1 MSCADPRVSVV
12 VLTFNRRDEVLAT
25 LAGLRGNLAD
35 APSVP
40 IIVVDNGSVD
50 STAQAIRQKFP
61 DVTLVESPRNL
72 GAAGRNLG
80 VEKVHTPYVAFCD
93 DDTCWQPGALQCAA
107 DILDE
112 HPSVALVNARIL
124 VGPEKRTDT
133 ACASMA
139 DSPLGEVG
147 GRRLLLGFMAGASV
161 MRTQCYRAVGG
172 YWPPFFI
179 GGEETLLALDLAARG
194 WQMVYAP
201 EVLTRHWPS
210 VNRNAGTRR
219 HMLARN
225 AIWTA
230 WMRLPLHAAA
240 RESARTLMSIPS
252 PRQRAQVLL
261 AVLAGLLP
269 VLQRRRVIPSD
280 VQAMR
285 NLLQRSSPAAKTLRQ
300 A

>member
-1 MSCADPRVSVV
+1 
-12 VLTFNRRDEVLAT
+12 
-25 LAGLRGNLAD
+25 
-35 APSVP
+35 
-40 IIVVDNGSVD
+40 
-50 STAQAIRQKFP
+50 
-61 DVTLVESPRNL
+61 LVESPRNL

-80 VEKVHTPYVAFCD
+80 VEQVQTPYVAFCD
-93 DDTCWQPGALQCAA
+93 DDTCWQPGALERAA

-133 ACASMA
+133 ACAPMA

-179 GGEETLLALDLAARG
+179 GGEETLLALDLAAHG

-201 EVLTRHWPS
+201 DVLTRHWPS
-210 VNRNAGTRR
+210 ANRDAGTRR

-225 AIWTA
+225 AIW
-230 WMRLPLHAAA
+230 
-240 RESARTLMSIPS
+240 
-252 PRQRAQVLL
+252 
-261 AVLAGLLP
+261 
-269 VLQRRRVIPSD
+269 
-280 VQAMR
+280 
-285 NLLQRSSPAAKTLRQ
+285 
-300 A
+300 